1 MAKSKVDW
9 PTSAKSKNN
18 QPTLAQTKELKQSET
33 LDKTN
38 EGRIWSIKC
47 GREFQGPIGSIGSC
61 EIEEPYFDLHVAL
74 MNSFA
79 IEKYALLILQ
89 GYVMAVIRDIDTGYY
104 VFDSHSRNFVGMPDP
119 SGTAIV
125 MKFSNIIELG
135 DYLHSLSHELNSK
148 CYEIVPVRLKEVS
161 EETETE
167 KQTRLK
173 KTEIEKKER
182 GWKKLKLIENQ
193 DSKKDLHVQQKLRL
207 SGNIGFRKTEKERQ
221 ERSQKKVK
229 LGGNVNLR
237 KTEKEGKE
245 FQI

>member
-1 MAKSKVDW
+1 M
-9 PTSAKSKNN
+9 
-18 QPTLAQTKELKQSET
+18 AQTKELKQSET

-89 GYVMAVIRDIDTGYY
+89 GYVMAVVRDIDTGYY

-173 KTEIEKKER
+173 KTEIEKKRKRLEETEIER
-182 GWKKLKLIENQ
+182 ESRLQKR
-193 DSKKDLHVQQKLRL
+193 DLHVQQKLRL

-229 LGGNVNLR
+229 LRGNVNLR
-237 KTEKEGKE
+237 KTEKERK
-245 FQI
+245 